1 MAAPLDDRYL
11 EWLYSHYGAVRF
23 RSPSQS
29 YWKLS
34 RLLYS
39 REFVWFIANDD
50 NRLADGL
57 DLRVEFMN
65 VTGSEPDELWSG
77 LGCSTLEV
85 LVALAKRG
93 EFETS
98 EALSVWMHRFFENLN
113 LSWCTDA
120 AWSPETEEHVTEV
133 LDALIFRTY
142 DSTGAGGLFPL
153 RRPHQNQT
161 RVELW
166 SQMAAYIYEN
176 DLI

>member
-11 EWLYSHYGAVRF
+11 EWLYSHYEAVRF
-23 RSPSQS
+23 RGPSRS
-29 YWKLS
+29 YWHLS
-34 RLLYS
+34 RVLYS

-50 NRLADGL
+50 NRIADGL

-65 VTGSEPDELWSG
+65 VTGSEPDEDWSG

-98 EALSVWMHRFFENLN
+98 ESTEVWMHRFFEHLGFAG
-113 LSWCTDA
+113 LTDDV
-120 AWSPETEEHVTEV
+120 WSTWVENQVQDA
-133 LDALIFRTY
+133 LDRLIFRTY
-142 DSTGAGGLFPL
+142 DPTGHGGLFPL
-153 RRPHQNQT
+153 RNPHQNQT
-161 RVELW
+161 RIELW

>member
-23 RSPSQS
+23 RDPSRS
-29 YWKLS
+29 YWNLS

-39 REFVWFIANDD
+39 REFVWFVANDD
-50 NRLADGL
+50 NRVADGL
-57 DLRVEFMN
+57 DLRLEFMN
-65 VTGSEPDELWSG
+65 VTDSEPDEAWSG

-98 EALSVWMHRFFENLN
+98 ESVDVWMHRFFEHLGIDGF
-113 LSWCTDA
+113 TDA
-120 AWSPETEEHVTEV
+120 AWSIEAELRVGEI
-133 LDALIFRTY
+133 LDVLIFRTY
-142 DSTGAGGLFPL
+142 TSSGVGGLFPL